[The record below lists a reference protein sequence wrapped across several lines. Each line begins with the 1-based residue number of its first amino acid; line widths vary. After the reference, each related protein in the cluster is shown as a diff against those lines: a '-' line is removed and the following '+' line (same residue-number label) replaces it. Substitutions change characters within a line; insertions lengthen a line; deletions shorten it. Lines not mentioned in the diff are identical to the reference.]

1 MEMILVT
8 GAGGGVG
15 GELLAQLREAGH
27 SARGGYHSGQRA
39 LQAGDDAVVIDLD
52 RPASLAAQLDGVDS
66 LFLIAGMGPRQTQQ
80 ELAAV
85 AAAGQAGV
93 RHVVKLSVW
102 RADELLTPIARIHR
116 PIEEAL
122 EASGIGWTFLRPNF
136 YMQNFARQMATSI
149 ATAGEIAQPAS
160 WAPISFVD
168 TRDVARVAAAVLTDD
183 GHDGRVYS
191 PTGPQALTFERVAQ
205 TFAAVLDQPCS
216 FVELSDEEA
225 RARMLA
231 RGLPDFYTDAL
242 IEVSRAYR
250 EGGAET
256 VTDTVEQLTGRR
268 ATSLSTFVRDYR
280 HLFAAGG

>member
-1 MEMILVT
+1 MILVT

-27 SARGGYHSGQRA
+27 AARGGYHSEQRA

-52 RPASLAAQLDGVDS
+52 RPASLAAQLDGIDS
-66 LFLIAGMGPRQTQQ
+66 LFLIAAMGPRQTQQ

-85 AAAGQAGV
+85 AAGGQAGV

-116 PIEEAL
+116 PVEEAL
-122 EASGIGWTFLRPNF
+122 EASAIGWTFLRPNF

-168 TRDVARVAAAVLTDD
+168 TRDVARVAAAVLTND

-191 PTGPQALTFERVAQ
+191 PTGPQALTFERAAQ
-205 TFAAVLDQPCS
+205 TFSAVLDQPCS
-216 FVELSDEEA
+216 FVELADAEA
-225 RARMLA
+225 HARMLA
-231 RGLPDFYTDAL
+231 RGLPQFHADAL

-250 EGGAET
+250 DGGAET
-256 VTDTVEQLTGRR
+256 VTDDVEQLTGRR

-280 HLFAAGG
+280 HLFAAAG